1 MSSSKVVLLGLL
13 CWIVSTALIL
23 AQNLYII
30 ERDDLYGFS
39 DKSGKLV
46 IPPMYGAV
54 KPFSDDLAPVY
65 QNGGWGFID
74 PRGKMKIETNFL
86 HADIFSDGLAAVHL
100 KAGWGYIDKDGK
112 LVIEPRFSQARRF
125 SEGIAPIKSDQRWS
139 FIDKTGLPVRALS
152 GFEDAMNFSAGLAA
166 VRVGNKWRFITH
178 EGKKNFDL
186 EFAKVS
192 DFNEG
197 LAAVQ
202 EEENGKFG
210 FIDSFGNYAIR
221 PVFDDARPF
230 SEGLAAVRVNGRWG
244 YVDKKGELRIPNNYP
259 FLADEFSGGLAAV
272 SDPVRGAKMYINADG
287 KPQFFKS
294 SKKLDTERATTNY
307 GLCLVKLS
315 SVPPGADVYL
325 IPAYIWDQA
334 ERSRPAPSQLKG
346 SDLKS
351 YLNEHFEFEVK
362 EGPTNVEAR
371 NIREQTYVV
380 LFLLGADMQRRS
392 LDLRIGENSV
402 SVSFEHK

>member
-1 MSSSKVVLLGLL
+1 MSSLKVVFVVLL
-13 CWIVSTALIL
+13 CWAMSTALIL

-39 DKSGKLV
+39 DKSGDLV

-54 KPFSDDLAPVY
+54 KPFSEGLAPVY

-74 PRGKMKIETNFL
+74 AGGRMKIGLGFL
-86 HADIFSDGLAAVHL
+86 HADIFSDEIAAVHL
-100 KAGWGYIDKDGK
+100 KEGWGYIDKVGK

-125 SEGIAPIKSDQRWS
+125 SEGVAPVKSDHGWL
-139 FIDKTGLPVRALS
+139 FINKAGTIVEGLT
-152 GFEDAMNFSAGLAA
+152 GFEEAKNFSGGLAA
-166 VRVGNKWRFITH
+166 VHVGGRWRFITH
-178 EGKKNFDL
+178 EGKKKFDL

-230 SEGLAAVRVNGRWG
+230 SEGVAAVRVSGRWG
-244 YVDKKGELRIPNNYP
+244 YIDKKGELRIPNNYP
-259 FLADEFSGGLAAV
+259 FFADEFVGGLAAV
-272 SDPVRGAKMYINADG
+272 SDPVRGTKMYINADG

-294 SKKLDTERATTNY
+294 TKPLGTERTTVDY
-307 GLCLVKLS
+307 AMCSIKFS
-315 SVPPGADVYL
+315 STPPGAVVYL
-325 IPAYIWDQA
+325 IPAYIWDQG
-334 ERSRPAPSQLKG
+334 ERNRPAPSTLQG
-346 SDLKS
+346 TDLRE
-351 YLNEHFEFEVK
+351 YLNVNFNFK
-362 EGPTNVEAR
+362 IPEGPTNVEAR
-371 NIREQTYVV
+371 DIPEQTYVA
-380 LFLLGADMQRRS
+380 LFLLGGEMQ
-392 LDLRIGENSV
+392 LLRLKLHPAGESA